1 MFHAA
6 SLPNGVDGTCRSQ
19 SAPPLHSVLEQLQL
33 SSEILVTAEITP
45 QLEVAGQLQANESV
59 PQDHATY
66 N

>member
-19 SAPPLHSVLEQLQL
+19 SAPPLHSVLEQL

-45 QLEVAGQLQANESV
+45 QLEVGGQLQANESV
-59 PQDHATY
+59 PQDHATF